1 MNGGRTRSVLSAS
14 APRRLALVAI
24 GLLALWAA
32 VLWAVAAP

>member
-1 MNGGRTRSVLSAS
+1 MSGGRTRSVLSDS
-14 APRRLALVAI
+14 APRRLAFVAI